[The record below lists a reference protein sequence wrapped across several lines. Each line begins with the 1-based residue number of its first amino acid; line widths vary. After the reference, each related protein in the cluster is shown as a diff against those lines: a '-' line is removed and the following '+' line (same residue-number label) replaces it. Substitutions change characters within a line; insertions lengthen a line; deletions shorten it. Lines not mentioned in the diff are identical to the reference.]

1 MSELSKRE
9 QKILLLEQQLQ
20 TKIAEV
26 SRECFVKDQEI
37 EAIRKRHKDD
47 KNAVIKEKASGEVQI
62 AKLRAE
68 NARLRVQIQ

>member
-1 MSELSKRE
+1 M
-9 QKILLLEQQLQ
+9 Q

-47 KNAVIKEKASGEVQI
+47 KNAVIKEKASGEV
-62 AKLRAE
+62 
-68 NARLRVQIQ
+68 